1 MSRGPAY
8 FNDRFNAE
16 DCPMAQSFQ
25 REKPPARVNLFLE
38 VAKGDAQEKIEL
50 PMRLMV
56 LGDYKGRP
64 DDTPL
69 AERELINLN
78 KDNFEQVLKSMDA
91 KLEYTVKDTMRGG
104 DEELKVDIDIDSMDS
119 FSPEEV
125 AKQVPQL
132 NRMLAMRNLLQDLRN
147 RVVSANDFRKQLEQI
162 VKDEGA
168 LEKLAAE
175 LDQFVPKTGDASD
188 DEDAG

>member
-1 MSRGPAY
+1 
-8 FNDRFNAE
+8 
-16 DCPMAQSFQ
+16 MAQSFQ

-38 VAKGDAQEKIEL
+38 VSKGDAQEKIEL

-69 AERELINLN
+69 AEREVINLN
-78 KDNFEQVLKSMDA
+78 KDNFEDVLKSMDA

-104 DEELKVDIDIDSMDS
+104 DEEMKVDLDIESMDS

-147 RVVSANDFRKQLEQI
+147 RVVSANDFRKQLEKI
-162 VKDEGA
+162 VKDEAA

-175 LDQFVPKTGDASD
+175 LDQFVPKEEEGSD
-188 DEDAG
+188 EEAAG

>member
-1 MSRGPAY
+1 
-8 FNDRFNAE
+8 
-16 DCPMAQSFQ
+16 MAQSFQ

-64 DDTPL
+64 DSTPL

-91 KLEYTVKDTMRGG
+91 KLEYAVEDTMRGG
-104 DEELKVDIDIDSMDS
+104 DEEMKVDIDITSMDS

-175 LDQFVPKTGDASD
+175 LDQFVPKSEEASGDEEA
-188 DEDAG
+188 

>member
-1 MSRGPAY
+1 
-8 FNDRFNAE
+8 
-16 DCPMAQSFQ
+16 MAQSFQ

-56 LGDYKGRP
+56 MGDYKGRP

-69 AERELINLN
+69 ADRELINLN
-78 KDNFEQVLKSMDA
+78 KDNFESVLKSMDA
-91 KLEYTVKDTMRGG
+91 KLEYVVSDKLKGG
-104 DEELKVDIDIDSMDS
+104 DEEMKVELDIDSMKS
-119 FSPEEV
+119 FDPEEV

-147 RVVSANDFRKQLEQI
+147 RVVSANDFRKQLEGI
-162 VKDEGA
+162 VTDEAA

-175 LDQFVPKTGDASD
+175 LDQFVQKDDDAPA
-188 DEDAG
+188 ED

>member
-1 MSRGPAY
+1 
-8 FNDRFNAE
+8 
-16 DCPMAQSFQ
+16 MAQSFQ

-56 LGDYKGRP
+56 LGDYKGRE
-64 DDTPL
+64 DSTPL
-69 AERELINLN
+69 AEREVINLN
-78 KDNFEQVLKSMDA
+78 KNNFEDVLKSMDV
-91 KLEYTVKDTMRGG
+91 KLEYTVPDTLKGG
-104 DEELKVDIDIDSMDS
+104 DDEEMKVELDIDSMQS
-119 FSPEEV
+119 FDPEEV

-147 RVVSANDFRKQLEQI
+147 RVVSANDFRKQLEAI
-162 VKDEGA
+162 VTDEAA

-175 LDQFVPKTGDASD
+175 LEQFVQADDDAPPSD
-188 DEDAG
+188 A

>member
-1 MSRGPAY
+1 
-8 FNDRFNAE
+8 
-16 DCPMAQSFQ
+16 MAQSFQ

-38 VAKGDAQEKIEL
+38 VSKGDAQEKIEL

-69 AERELINLN
+69 AEREVINLN
-78 KDNFEQVLKSMDA
+78 KDNFEDVLKSMDA
-91 KLEYTVKDTMRGG
+91 KLEYTVKDTLRGG
-104 DEELKVDIDIDSMDS
+104 DEEMKVDLDIESMKS
-119 FSPEEV
+119 FDPEEV

-147 RVVSANDFRKQLEQI
+147 RVVSANDFRKQLEKI
-162 VKDEGA
+162 VKDEAA
-168 LEKLAAE
+168 LEKLAGE
-175 LDQFVPKTGDASD
+175 LDQFVAKEQKEGDA
-188 DEDAG
+188 EG

>member
-1 MSRGPAY
+1 
-8 FNDRFNAE
+8 
-16 DCPMAQSFQ
+16 MAQSFQ

-78 KDNFEQVLKSMDA
+78 KDNFEDVLKSMDA
-91 KLEYTVKDTMRGG
+91 KLEYVVEDTMRGG
-104 DEELKVDIDIDSMDS
+104 DEEMKVEIDIESMDS

-147 RVVSANDFRKQLEQI
+147 RVVSANDFRKQLEKI
-162 VKDEGA
+162 VKDEAA

-175 LDQFVPKTGDASD
+175 LDQFVPKEEKGS

>member
-1 MSRGPAY
+1 
-8 FNDRFNAE
+8 
-16 DCPMAQSFQ
+16 MAQSFQ

-38 VAKGDAQEKIEL
+38 VSKGDAQEKIEL

-56 LGDYKGRP
+56 MGDYKGRP

-69 AERELINLN
+69 ADRELINLN
-78 KDNFEQVLKSMDA
+78 KDNFESVLKSMDVT
-91 KLEYTVKDTMRGG
+91 LEYTVPDTLKGG
-104 DEELKVDIDIDSMDS
+104 EDDEMKVELDIDSMKS
-119 FSPEEV
+119 FDPEEV

-147 RVVSANDFRKQLEQI
+147 RVVSANDFRKQLESI
-162 VKDEGA
+162 VTDEAA

-175 LDQFVPKTGDASD
+175 LDQFVQKDDDAPA
-188 DEDAG
+188 EG

>member
-1 MSRGPAY
+1 
-8 FNDRFNAE
+8 
-16 DCPMAQSFQ
+16 MAQSFQ

-38 VAKGDAQEKIEL
+38 VSKGDAQQKIEL

-64 DDTPL
+64 DSTPL

-78 KDNFEQVLKSMDA
+78 KDNFEDVLKSMDA
-91 KLEYTVKDTMRGG
+91 KLEYAVEDTFKGG
-104 DEELKVDIDIDSMDS
+104 DEEMKVELDITSMKS
-119 FSPEEV
+119 FDPEEV

-147 RVVSANDFRKQLEQI
+147 RVVSANDFRKQLEGI
-162 VKDEGA
+162 VKDEKA

-175 LDQFVPKTGDASD
+175 LDQFVQKTDSD
-188 DEDAG
+188 SEEEAEA

>member
-1 MSRGPAY
+1 
-8 FNDRFNAE
+8 
-16 DCPMAQSFQ
+16 MAQSFQ

-56 LGDYKGRP
+56 MGDYKGRE
-64 DDTPL
+64 DETPL
-69 AERELINLN
+69 SDREILNLN
-78 KDNFEQVLKSMDA
+78 KDNFESVLKSMDV
-91 KLEYTVKDTMRGG
+91 KLEYTVQDTLKGG
-104 DEELKVDIDIDSMDS
+104 DDDEMKVELDIDSMKS
-119 FSPEEV
+119 FDPEEV

-147 RVVSANDFRKQLEQI
+147 RVVSANDFRKQLEGI
-162 VKDEGA
+162 VTDEAA

-175 LDQFVPKTGDASD
+175 LDQFVQKDDDGGDAPA
-188 DEDAG
+188 AG

>member
-1 MSRGPAY
+1 
-8 FNDRFNAE
+8 
-16 DCPMAQSFQ
+16 MAQSFQ

-50 PMRLMV
+50 PMRLMI

-91 KLEYTVKDTMRGG
+91 KLEYTVQDTLKGG
-104 DEELKVDIDIDSMDS
+104 DEEMKVEIDIDSMDS
-119 FSPEEV
+119 FNPEEV

-175 LDQFVPKTGDASD
+175 LDQFVPKEQEGSGDEEGS
-188 DEDAG
+188 

>member
-1 MSRGPAY
+1 
-8 FNDRFNAE
+8 
-16 DCPMAQSFQ
+16 MAQSFQ

-38 VAKGDAQEKIEL
+38 VSKGDAQEKIEL

-69 AERELINLN
+69 AEREVINLN
-78 KDNFEQVLKSMDA
+78 KDNFEDVLKSMDA
-91 KLEYTVKDTMRGG
+91 KLEYTVPDKLKGG
-104 DEELKVDIDIDSMDS
+104 DAEMKVDLDIESMKS
-119 FSPEEV
+119 FDPEEV

-147 RVVSANDFRKQLEQI
+147 RVVSANDFRKQLEKI
-162 VKDEGA
+162 VKDEAA
-168 LEKLAAE
+168 LEKLAGE
-175 LDQFVPKTGDASD
+175 LDQFVQKEEKDGDA
-188 DEDAG
+188 EG

>member
-1 MSRGPAY
+1 
-8 FNDRFNAE
+8 
-16 DCPMAQSFQ
+16 MAQSFQ

-56 LGDYKGRP
+56 LGDYKGRS

-69 AERELINLN
+69 AEREVVNLN
-78 KDNFEQVLKSMDA
+78 KDNFEDVLKSMDA

-175 LDQFVPKTGDASD
+175 LDQFVPKTKDASD

>member
-1 MSRGPAY
+1 
-8 FNDRFNAE
+8 
-16 DCPMAQSFQ
+16 MAQSFQ

-38 VAKGDAQEKIEL
+38 VSKGDAQQKIEL

-64 DDTPL
+64 DATPL
-69 AERELINLN
+69 AEREVINLN

-91 KLEYTVKDTMRGG
+91 KLEYTVQDTFKGG
-104 DEELKVDIDIDSMDS
+104 DEEMKVDLDIESMKS
-119 FSPEEV
+119 FDPEEV

-147 RVVSANDFRKQLEQI
+147 RVVSANDFRKQLEKI
-162 VKDEGA
+162 VKDEAA

-175 LDQFVPKTGDASD
+175 LDQFVSK
-188 DEDAG
+188 EQAGGEAEA

>member
-1 MSRGPAY
+1 
-8 FNDRFNAE
+8 
-16 DCPMAQSFQ
+16 MAQSFQ

-69 AERELINLN
+69 AEREVINLN
-78 KDNFEQVLKSMDA
+78 KDNFEDVLKSMDA
-91 KLEYTVKDTMRGG
+91 KLEYVVKDTMRGG
-104 DEELKVDIDIDSMDS
+104 DEEMKVDIDIDSMDS

-147 RVVSANDFRKQLEQI
+147 RVVSANDFRKQLEKI

-175 LDQFVPKTGDASD
+175 LDQFVPKTQDASD
-188 DEDAG
+188 DEKEG

>member
-1 MSRGPAY
+1 
-8 FNDRFNAE
+8 
-16 DCPMAQSFQ
+16 MAQSFQ

-38 VAKGDAQEKIEL
+38 VSKGDAQEKIEL

-69 AERELINLN
+69 AEREVINLN
-78 KDNFEQVLKSMDA
+78 KDNFEDVLKSMDA
-91 KLEYTVKDTMRGG
+91 KLEYTVKDTLKGG
-104 DEELKVDIDIDSMDS
+104 DEEMKVDLDIKSMKS
-119 FSPEEV
+119 FDPEEV

-147 RVVSANDFRKQLEQI
+147 RVVSANDFRKQLEKI
-162 VKDEGA
+162 VKDEAA
-168 LEKLAAE
+168 LERLAAE
-175 LDQFVPKTGDASD
+175 LDQFVPQSDEGASE
-188 DEDAG
+188 DEAG

>member
-1 MSRGPAY
+1 
-8 FNDRFNAE
+8 
-16 DCPMAQSFQ
+16 MAQSFQ

-38 VAKGDAQEKIEL
+38 VDKGDAQEKIEL

-56 LGDYKGRP
+56 MGDYKGRP

-69 AERELINLN
+69 SERELINLN
-78 KDNFEQVLKSMDA
+78 KDNFEDVLKSMDV
-91 KLEYTVKDTMRGG
+91 KLQYTVP
-104 DEELKVDIDIDSMDS
+104 DELSDSDDAEMKVDLDIDSMKS

-147 RVVSANDFRKQLEQI
+147 RVVSANDFRKQLEGI
-162 VKDEGA
+162 VKDEAA
-168 LEKLAAE
+168 LASLAAE
-175 LDQFVPKTGDASD
+175 LEQFVQTD
-188 DEDAG
+188 DPADEEAED

>member
-1 MSRGPAY
+1 
-8 FNDRFNAE
+8 
-16 DCPMAQSFQ
+16 MAQSFQ

-56 LGDYKGRP
+56 MGDYKGRA
-64 DDTPL
+64 DGTPL
-69 AERELINLN
+69 SDREILNLN
-78 KDNFEQVLKSMDA
+78 KNNFESVLKSMDV
-91 KLEYTVKDTMRGG
+91 KLEYVVQDTLKGG
-104 DEELKVDIDIDSMDS
+104 EDDEMKVELDIDSMES
-119 FSPEEV
+119 FDPEEV

-162 VKDEGA
+162 VTDEGA

-175 LDQFVPKTGDASD
+175 LDQFVQADDGDDTPA
-188 DEDAG
+188 ED